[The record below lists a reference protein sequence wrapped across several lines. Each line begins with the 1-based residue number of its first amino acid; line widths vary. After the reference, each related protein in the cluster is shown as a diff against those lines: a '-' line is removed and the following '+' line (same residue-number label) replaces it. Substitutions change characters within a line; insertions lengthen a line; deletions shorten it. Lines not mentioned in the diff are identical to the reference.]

1 MYGTSPSCF
10 LRWDWCFSA
19 AKTRDFVNSS
29 MNVNILILI
38 KEVSIYNL
46 IKRVELGSLLF
57 KVIRRNFMT
66 IRAQPLSMA
75 AY

>member
-1 MYGTSPSCF
+1 M
-10 LRWDWCFSA
+10 
-19 AKTRDFVNSS
+19 NSS